1 MDIIGYH
8 HIRLRLC
15 ANKFRNLEN
24 MDTYALPKLN
34 QENWNRQTTTIKT
47 EFIIKETKK
56 SPGSNSVIMEYLPN
70 FF

>member
-15 ANKFRNLEN
+15 ANKFGKVEN
-24 MDTYALPKLN
+24 IDTYVLPKLN

-47 EFIIKETKK
+47 E
-56 SPGSNSVIMEYLPN
+56 L
-70 FF
+70 